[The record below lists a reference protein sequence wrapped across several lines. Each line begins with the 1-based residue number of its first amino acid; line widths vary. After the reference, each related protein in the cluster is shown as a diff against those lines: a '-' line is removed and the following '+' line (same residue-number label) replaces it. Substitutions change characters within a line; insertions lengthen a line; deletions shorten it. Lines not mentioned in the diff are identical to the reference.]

1 MWHATTRFLGGA
13 TDGDSRGGGGG
24 AGVAGAAR
32 HLPMS
37 QHPTSADPQ
46 GAKRAMKAAF
56 RARPPLLCGVC
67 CLLAADYA
75 CFGYSASS
83 CSEAASQ

>member
-1 MWHATTRFLGGA
+1 MNRFLGGA

-24 AGVAGAAR
+24 GSAGVAGAAR

-46 GAKRAMKAAF
+46 GATRAMKAAF
-56 RARPPLLCGVC
+56 RARPPLLRGVC
-67 CLLAADYA
+67 RLLAADYA

-83 CSEAASQ
+83 CSETASQ